1 MTFGAESQMFGQVP
15 PRIGSFTDALLQALR
30 RASRRRGPVTPSPFG
45 AAFADVAKPSH
56 PVTVK
61 TPRPTHSA
69 PTKTDESHG
78 KQLSLSVSV
87 NPELPPRAGIL

>member
-1 MTFGAESQMFGQVP
+1 MRFSKPFAVPLVGA
-15 PRIGSFTDALLQALR
+15 ALLPLPL
-30 RASRRRGPVTPSPFG
+30 SG